1 MRSRKTYQRGLIAT
15 AAAVAALAAPVPGAS
30 ASPGQESIFQDDNLL
45 VSGTDQQVEATMG
58 TLRSLGVDRVRVS
71 VFWRFVAPE
80 ATSPSRPSFG
90 GRSAADPAAYG
101 AGAWNRYDRIVGAAR
116 RYGVGVLFS
125 ITGPAPKWATGDKSE
140 ERGLVRPDARE
151 FGSFVTA
158 VGRRYSGS
166 YADEQPQ
173 TPPEPGGLPFFR
185 PSSQAAPSAPPR
197 VLPRVSMFSIWNE
210 PSQPGWLRP
219 QAAGR
224 RPASP
229 HIYRGLLDA
238 GWSGLQDSGHGGDT
252 ILIGEL
258 APRGTRRLT
267 SGPMT
272 PLLFLRELY
281 CVDRRLRPFRGG
293 AARARGCPSGAAG
306 RARFRSQ
313 HPALFDAPGF
323 AHHPYALEV
332 APSSVDLIRDQV
344 TIASLGRLTRTLD
357 RLQRRYGSR
366 RRMPVWLTEYGYQT
380 NPPDPTIVGQRWSSQ
395 AAYINEADHIA
406 YRNRR
411 VRSVAQFLLVDDQPN
426 RDVPRSNIRYW
437 GSTFQSGLVTIAG
450 RRKPSFRS
458 YQRPVDASPKR
469 VRRGRTVRVFGQ
481 LRPAANGSLVR
492 ASLQF
497 RRTGSR
503 RWRTLRRVSSRSARN
518 YVRPRVRVRSSG
530 GFRFVW
536 REGSRRVATRSSAV
550 RVVKRR

>member
-1 MRSRKTYQRGLIAT
+1 
-15 AAAVAALAAPVPGAS
+15 
-30 ASPGQESIFQDDNLL
+30 
-45 VSGTDQQVEATMG
+45 
-58 TLRSLGVDRVRVS
+58 
-71 VFWRFVAPE
+71 
-80 ATSPSRPSFG
+80 
-90 GRSAADPAAYG
+90 
-101 AGAWNRYDRIVGAAR
+101 
-116 RYGVGVLFS
+116 
-125 ITGPAPKWATGDKSE
+125 
-140 ERGLVRPDARE
+140 
-151 FGSFVTA
+151 
-158 VGRRYSGS
+158 
-166 YADEQPQ
+166 
-173 TPPEPGGLPFFR
+173 
-185 PSSQAAPSAPPR
+185 
-197 VLPRVSMFSIWNE
+197 
-210 PSQPGWLRP
+210 
-219 QAAGR
+219 
-224 RPASP
+224 
-229 HIYRGLLDA
+229 
-238 GWSGLQDSGHGGDT
+238 
-252 ILIGEL
+252 
-258 APRGTRRLT
+258 
-267 SGPMT
+267 MT

>member
-1 MRSRKTYQRGLIAT
+1 VRLAKRSLLAA
-15 AAAVAALAAPVPGAS
+15 AAAVAALAVPAPSAS

-45 VSGTDQQVEATMG
+45 VSGSDQQVEATMG
-58 TLRSLGVDRVRVS
+58 TLRSLGVDRVRIS
-71 VFWRFVAPE
+71 VFWRFVAPGVNS
-80 ATSPSRPSFG
+80 ASRPSFG

-101 AGAWNRYDRIVGAAR
+101 AAAWNRYDRIVTAAR

-125 ITGPAPKWATGDKSE
+125 VTGPAPKWATGDKSE
-140 ERGLVRPDARE
+140 ERGLVDPDARE

-173 TPPEPGGLPFFR
+173 PASRASGLFG
-185 PSSQAAPSAPPR
+185 PSPQPAPSAPPR

-219 QAAGR
+219 QAVGR

-229 HIYRGLLDA
+229 HIYRGLVDA
-238 GWSGLQDSGHGGDT
+238 AWSGLQASGHGGDN

-281 CVDRRLRPFRGG
+281 CVDRRMRPFRGG
-293 AARARGCPSGAAG
+293 AASARGCPANAAG
-306 RARFRSQ
+306 RRRFRSR
-313 HPALFDAPGF
+313 HPALFEAPGF

-332 APSSVDLIRDQV
+332 APSSVDVIRDQV

-366 RRMPVWLTEYGYQT
+366 RRMPIWLTEYGYQT
-380 NPPDPTIVGQRWSSQ
+380 NPPDPTIVGQRWSRQ
-395 AAYINEADHIA
+395 AAYINEGDHIA
-406 YRNRR
+406 YRNKR

-437 GSTFQSGLVTIAG
+437 GSTFQSGLVTIGG
-450 RRKPSFRS
+450 RRKPSFFS

-497 RRTGSR
+497 RRAGSR

-530 GFRFVW
+530 RFRFVW
-536 REGSRRVATRSSAV
+536 REGRRRVATRSSPV
-550 RVVKRR
+550 RVVKRRRR

>member
-1 MRSRKTYQRGLIAT
+1 VSTIGLRSFAGRGLL
-15 AAAVAALAAPVPGAS
+15 AAAVAAALLAAPLSSAS
-30 ASPGQESIFQDDNLL
+30 ASPSQESIVQDDNLL
-45 VSGTDQQVEATMG
+45 ISSSDQQLEATMG

-71 VFWRFVAPE
+71 VFWRYVAPLPD
-80 ATSPSRPSFG
+80 SPSRPSFG

-101 AGAWNRYDRIVGAAR
+101 AAWNRYDRLVTAAG
-116 RYGVGVLFS
+116 RYGIGVLFS

-140 ERGLVRPDARE
+140 ERGLVYPDPRE

-166 YADEQPQ
+166 YADEPQPAADQ
-173 TPPEPGGLPFFR
+173 
-185 PSSQAAPSAPPR
+185 PSPPPR

-219 QAAGR
+219 QAVGR

-238 GWSGLQDSGHGGDT
+238 GWSGLQASGHGQDK

-258 APRGTRRLT
+258 APRGTRRL
-267 SGPMT
+267 SSRGPMT

-293 AARARGCPSGAAG
+293 AASARGCPADAAG

-313 HPALFDAPGF
+313 HPALFQAPGF

-332 APSSVDLIRDQV
+332 APSTVDALRDQV

-366 RRMPVWLTEYGYQT
+366 RRMPIWLTEYGYQT
-380 NPPDPTIVGQRWSSQ
+380 NPPDPTIVGQPWSRQ
-395 AAYINEADHIA
+395 AAYINEGDHIA
-406 YRNRR
+406 YRNKR

-426 RDVPRSNIRYW
+426 RGVPRSNIRYW
-437 GSTFQSGLVTIAG
+437 GSTFQSGLVTIGG
-450 RRKPSFRS
+450 RRKPSFFS
-458 YQRPVDASPKR
+458 YQRPVDAFPKR

-497 RRTGSR
+497 RRAGSR

-530 GFRFVW
+530 RFRFVW

-550 RVVKRR
+550 RVVQRLRR